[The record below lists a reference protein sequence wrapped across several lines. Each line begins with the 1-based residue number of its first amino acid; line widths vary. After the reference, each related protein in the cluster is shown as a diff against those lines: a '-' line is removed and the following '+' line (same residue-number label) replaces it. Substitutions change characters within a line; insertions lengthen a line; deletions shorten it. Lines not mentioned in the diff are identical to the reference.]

1 MTICETYTTYC
12 IRTNFPRNI
21 IYVFRE
27 LVRIFVI
34 LSLRSPLLSED
45 VANHV
50 CYHCSNH
57 TVVCLTIVTSEKQ
70 PTLS

>member
-1 MTICETYTTYC
+1 MRN
-12 IRTNFPRNI
+12 IRTQHTAYVQIFAEHNI
-21 IYVFRE
+21 DVFHE

-34 LSLRSPLLSED
+34 LFLRSPILSED